1 MENLLTVL
9 VICIV
14 LFVVFRKFN
23 LWYWKIQEH
32 IDNQKRI
39 IELLEKIAT
48 RAGSMDEEV
57 ISINRKF
64 KNNKP
69 SKQQNGLLD
78 D

>member
-48 RAGSMDEEV
+48 
-57 ISINRKF
+57 
-64 KNNKP
+64 
-69 SKQQNGLLD
+69 
-78 D
+78 

>member
-23 LWYWKIQEH
+23 LWYWKIQEN

-69 SKQQNGLLD
+69 YQQQNGLLD

>member
-23 LWYWKIQEH
+23 LWYWKIQEN

-69 SKQQNGLLD
+69 SQQQNGLLD